1 MSLLTGDEAFRLAKQ
16 IAGEKAEDLIK
27 KIDNVIQMVTDLTA
41 VVSNKVDKEAGKG
54 LSTNDYTTA
63 EKNKLSGIAAG
74 AEVNVNADWNANSGD
89 AQILNKPA
97 NLVQDASY
105 VHTDNNYTTTEKN
118 KLSGIEAGAQV
129 NKVTGVKGYWETSYR
144 TGNVSISKAN
154 IGLDSVDNTSD
165 ADKPVST
172 AQQAALDLKVNKS
185 ALNLFDVVTPSFS
198 SLPKTFYSSKLKSS
212 CKLVGNAIEL
222 SAPKA
227 GDIDWAVTFAN
238 GSLTISGTFHGSTA
252 TTAKMSV
259 WLPTETITLTNS

>member
-1 MSLLTGDEAFRLAKQ
+1 MITGDEALYWAKKLL
-16 IAGEKAEDLIK
+16 GEQAEDIAK
-27 KIDNVIQMVTDLTA
+27 KINNVIQMVTDLTA
-41 VVSNKVDKEAGKG
+41 VVSNKVDKIPGKG
-54 LSTNDYTTA
+54 LSTIDFT
-63 EKNKLSGIAAG
+63 
-74 AEVNVNADWNANSGD
+74 
-89 AQILNKPA
+89 
-97 NLVQDASY
+97 DASY

-185 ALNLFDVVTPSFS
+185 ALNLFDVVTPNFS
-198 SLPKTFYSSKLKSS
+198 SLPKTFYSSKLKST

>member
-1 MSLLTGDEAFRLAKQ
+1 MSLLTGDEAFRLAKKLL
-16 IAGEKAEDLIK
+16 GESSESLIG
-27 KIDNVIQMVTDLTA
+27 KINNVIQMVTDLTA
-41 VVSNKVDKEAGKG
+41 VVSNKVDKETGKG

-63 EKNKLSGIAAG
+63 EKNKLSGI
-74 AEVNVNADWNANSGD
+74 
-89 AQILNKPA
+89 
-97 NLVQDASY
+97 
-105 VHTDNNYTTTEKN
+105 
-118 KLSGIEAGAQV
+118 EAGAQV
-129 NKVTGVKGYWETSYR
+129 NPGAATQSANGLMSAADKKKLDGVESGAQVNTVTGVKGYWELSYR

-165 ADKPVST
+165 EDKPVST
-172 AQQAALDLKVNKS
+172 AQQAALNLKLNKS

-198 SLPKTFYSSKLKSS
+198 SLPKTFYSSKLKST

-227 GDIDWAVTFAN
+227 GDINWAVTFAN

>member
-16 IAGEKAEDLIK
+16 FAGEKAEDLIK
-27 KIDNVIQMVTDLTA
+27 KINNVIQMVTDLTA
-41 VVSNKVDKEAGKG
+41 VVSNKVDKIPGKG
-54 LSTNDYTTA
+54 LSTIDFT
-63 EKNKLSGIAAG
+63 
-74 AEVNVNADWNANSGD
+74 DAN
-89 AQILNKPA
+89 
-97 NLVQDASY
+97 Y

-198 SLPKTFYSSKLKSS
+198 SLPKTFYSSKLKPT

-227 GDIDWAVTFAN
+227 GDINWAVTFAN

>member
-1 MSLLTGDEAFRLAKQ
+1 MSLLTGDEAFRLAKKLL
-16 IAGEKAEDLIK
+16 GESSEGLIG
-27 KIDNVIQMVTDLTA
+27 KINNVIQMVTDLTA
-41 VVSNKVDKEAGKG
+41 VVNGKVDKETGKG

-89 AQILNKPA
+89 ARILNKPA

-105 VHTDNNYTTTEKN
+105 VHTDNNYDSTAKN
-118 KLSGIEAGAQV
+118 K
-129 NKVTGVKGYWETSYR
+129 
-144 TGNVSISKAN
+144 
-154 IGLDSVDNTSD
+154 VDN
-165 ADKPVST
+165 
-172 AQQAALDLKVNKS
+172 
-185 ALNLFDVVTPSFS
+185 LNLFDIVTPSFS
-198 SLPKTFYSSKLKSS
+198 SLPKTFYSSKLTSS

-227 GDIDWAVTFAN
+227 GDINWSVSFAN